1 MIPDEQIKQLAVS
14 CGFKL
19 TNETGDDLKPYVYEF
34 VRELIALAQQVKS
47 LEFVKTGDY
56 DNSTPPVEHYS
67 ATTEFGIIE
76 LIVDGDGVVRAGFLD
91 SIVYDRDFTT
101 LTKAIEAANED
112 YQRRVLSCLVW
123 GGGE

>member
-1 MIPDEQIKQLAVS
+1 MNDEQIKQLAVS

-34 VRELIALAQQVKS
+34 VRELIALAQQVKP

-76 LIVDGDGVVRAGFLD
+76 LIVDGDGAVRAGFLD

-101 LTKAIEAANED
+101 LTKAIAAANED